1 MVKAPDSNSSN
12 LLITTTQG
20 LVLLRGQNLTPSW
33 VLGLQGLHRLVMC
46 SYSLKTA
53 WNHCLMLISG
63 AGARGGGSHSPL
75 LVLHFPSLT
84 LLSLAASLLRGISR
98 MMRSCSSSQGFSC
111 SGQAS
116 RSWAR
121 DPLVTG
127 PILWGV
133 SSCGELSQ
141 GQGEEGGLRR
151 CTSRFTLGLPVLG
164 QDSTFNLSEV
174 HFLVCPVWV
183 IKVFPLQGNH
193 EG

>member
-1 MVKAPDSNSSN
+1 MLPEASREEKD
-12 LLITTTQG
+12 IF
-20 LVLLRGQNLTPSW
+20 LLRVWFL
-33 VLGLQGLHRLVMC
+33 
-46 SYSLKTA
+46 
-53 WNHCLMLISG
+53 
-63 AGARGGGSHSPL
+63 
-75 LVLHFPSLT
+75 
-84 LLSLAASLLRGISR
+84 
-98 MMRSCSSSQGFSC
+98 
-111 SGQAS
+111 
-116 RSWAR
+116 
-121 DPLVTG
+121 
-127 PILWGV
+127 LWGV